1 MKNLEKMQLK
11 NESQKGTIENP
22 YKVDEFETILR
33 DGLWKGGYV
42 KDLGMVEAVP
52 KLKDDNTGVYG
63 GYDLR
68 PSEITYDYRIW
79 TSLSLDKRYLYI
91 NGYLKDLAKEY
102 AYSVVLS
109 TSNNTDE
116 QYLATGVTSSNINQI
131 HKMSA
136 TVDLKKY
143 EDYVNVSLIVTLS
156 AVNTVT
162 GHKTILKRET
172 IYEIHN

>member
-11 NESQKGTIENP
+11 NESQKGTIDNP

-79 TSLSLDKRYLYI
+79 TSLSLDKRYL
-91 NGYLKDLAKEY
+91 L
-102 AYSVVLS
+102 
-109 TSNNTDE
+109 
-116 QYLATGVTSSNINQI
+116 
-131 HKMSA
+131 
-136 TVDLKKY
+136 
-143 EDYVNVSLIVTLS
+143 
-156 AVNTVT
+156 
-162 GHKTILKRET
+162 
-172 IYEIHN
+172 